1 MENKTKKESRS
12 NVKNT
17 PDREKATLF
26 CGQLTIELF
35 CQGEQYTAYHIAQ
48 GNHEQIEKALSGE
61 AGEGA
66 GYRPVVHIRNGVLGA
81 AELSLIHI

>member
-1 MENKTKKESRS
+1 MEKKTKKESRS

-35 CQGEQYTAYHIAQ
+35 CQGEQYTAYHIA
-48 GNHEQIEKALSGE
+48 
-61 AGEGA
+61 
-66 GYRPVVHIRNGVLGA
+66 
-81 AELSLIHI
+81 